1 MHVSLSPPQVGV
13 EENVTNI
20 EEDSTLPRGNRSQL
34 EDAES
39 ANIRDQLE
47 SSRRVEN
54 GGPPTVPSCVAG
66 TENSFGNDSS
76 ATPPPPGYAE
86 VPVESRGQEA
96 WLVAFGTHYSP
107 PRAIPD
113 DNVNTVIGAE
123 EQVRVGREEQGA
135 SLRQFV
141 VATGLRKARKW
152 IHLALYFFDA
162 DMEKL
167 GKGYET
173 LVRRWTEVEVAA
185 PESNGFTRKQKEEQ
199 PPELDK
205 WFKKRFDLRFTD
217 ANFPAIDKKFAE
229 EFPTKVCAWWRSLQ
243 PASRLATPGN
253 DLPTASQV
261 PMGEW
266 RALDKWGIR
275 GWFVLL
281 ACVKWYGLSIEK
293 LEGDRNVAR
302 NAWNA
307 LVEDMLAVL
316 NFVVDARG

>member
-1 MHVSLSPPQVGV
+1 MFVM
-13 EENVTNI
+13 
-20 EEDSTLPRGNRSQL
+20 RGWH
-34 EDAES
+34 
-39 ANIRDQLE
+39 
-47 SSRRVEN
+47 
-54 GGPPTVPSCVAG
+54 G
-66 TENSFGNDSS
+66 NSFGNDSS

-185 PESNGFTRKQKEEQ
+185 PESNGFTRKQ
-199 PPELDK
+199 
-205 WFKKRFDLRFTD
+205 R
-217 ANFPAIDKKFAE
+217 
-229 EFPTKVCAWWRSLQ
+229 RSSHQNLT
-243 PASRLATPGN
+243 SLATPGN